1 MRFEGVV
8 AGALGSS
15 LLLAA
20 PAAAQAQGSLRA
32 AASVIDTRVPE
43 LALESAGSLVS
54 ERSLNPDSEGTRSFP
69 AAVRRRDLAAAAVF
83 LDDGSRPGAGNGPD
97 TSSVIIVY
105 W

>member
-8 AGALGSS
+8 VALGTS

-20 PAAAQAQGSLRA
+20 PATARAQVSLRA
-32 AASVIDTRVPE
+32 AARVIDTRVPE
-43 LALESAGSLVS
+43 RALASASRLAS
-54 ERSLNPDSEGTRSFP
+54 ERSPDPESDGTPSSP
-69 AAVRRRDLAAAAVF
+69 PVVRRRDLAGAAVF